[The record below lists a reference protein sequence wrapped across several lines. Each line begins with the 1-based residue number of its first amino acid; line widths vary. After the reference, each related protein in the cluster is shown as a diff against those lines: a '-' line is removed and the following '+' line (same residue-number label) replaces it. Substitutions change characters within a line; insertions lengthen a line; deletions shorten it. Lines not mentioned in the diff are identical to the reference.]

1 MQECELPRRESVR
14 TVGALRAILRLATA
28 VVAPRSV
35 VETRDEIERLRRTLV
50 EARKLA
56 GEALDALDRKGV
68 LTGWIAPPVKN

>member
-1 MQECELPRRESVR
+1 
-14 TVGALRAILRLATA
+14 
-28 VVAPRSV
+28 